1 MSFWCFLQG
10 EGSEYCILHSEH
22 RQTSPTC
29 LAGACWRRLL
39 LGGPRSRVWEI
50 KLAPIQWVKCCSKC
64 GHIGFSGYRV
74 FYIFNTYFLIVGHVP
89 CLHISR
95 IVNCYVYV
103 FRSKLYSKSPEI
115 YNNLKGLRRWQLM
128 IVRPNQRTL
137 VQACRWTSTTRT
149 MTSWIPTPT
158 STPARRRSWVKTHS
172 RCPLPPCFSTFETY
186 FLNQSS
192 REQMKRQVSRE
203 FHCCAQPQ
211 NQRVNCHY

>member
-1 MSFWCFLQG
+1 MWAYRFLRISWFLYFQH
-10 EGSEYCILHSEH
+10 LFPH
-22 RQTSPTC
+22 
-29 LAGACWRRLL
+29 CWTR
-39 LGGPRSRVWEI
+39 
-50 KLAPIQWVKCCSKC
+50 A
-64 GHIGFSGYRV
+64 
-74 FYIFNTYFLIVGHVP
+74 VP
-89 CLHISR
+89 LHISPIP

-115 YNNLKGLRRWQLM
+115 YNNLKGLRRWQLL